1 MFLSL
6 AICALVL
13 STSCSSDDSKD
24 DANPEAETQEGFIK
38 FKYNNAVYN
47 FEPELL
53 TTEAINIMGSTG
65 INDTYKRI
73 SLWTPLN
80 ITKGSHDIVY
90 DLSKLTTTYQASFY
104 FMPEISNAS
113 ATSGTMNI
121 TTVTDKIIEGTF
133 NFSGTSGGKTFTV
146 TEGSFRI
153 VRF

>member
-38 FKYNNAVYN
+38 FKYNNTVYN
-47 FEPELL
+47 FEPSFIASDNINL
-53 TTEAINIMGSTG
+53 TGSTG
-65 INDTYKRI
+65 NGDTYKRI

-80 ITKGSHDIVY
+80 ITKGSHDIVH
-90 DLSKLTTTYQASFY
+90 DLSKLTTTYQVSFD
-104 FMPEISNAS
+104 FMPEVNNAD

-121 TTVTDKIIEGTF
+121 TTATDKIIEGTF
-133 NFSGTSGGKTFTV
+133 NFSGTSGEKTFTV